1 MSTRTIE
8 SLSDLAEST
17 RESPVVA
24 NIETLESRVL
34 MKKHGIDTVESLEE
48 FYRLYESPTHQFETD
63 VVIREQGPNPSFDS
77 SITLYDPPSI
87 ERVEYTGTV
96 YNSSLNGLIS
106 EGSISWDDVESTTTC
121 QSEVGDII
129 TKAACDVDVIALVI
143 VDGLSYQDWTQ
154 SGYEAEPVYVDCP
167 TRTDCGYP
175 NVVRGASNG
184 KHLQYR
190 LFDKGYKT
198 RKAFTYWER
207 KKNNLS
213 DELHDGFSK
222 NDVIGNIQDF
232 GDSISYLQTH
242 NWYKPK
248 TYLQF
253 TLTGPE
259 RVAHR
264 MKEDPVIQS
273 EVDAVHE
280 KITGLRE
287 TIGTETDSFR
297 IFVVADHGILWRMD
311 NEFEEL
317 DGNWKQGIRRQ
328 YDNPPDSASVPESVG
343 EVSIWGGQK
352 CLRLY
357 YPYVFNTLRSNE
369 PGVHG
374 GFSYQES
381 IIPLIEYE
389 GLK

>member
-8 SLSDLAEST
+8 SLSALAEAT
-17 RESPVVA
+17 RDGPVVA
-24 NIETLESRVL
+24 NIGRLESRVL
-34 MKKHGIDTVESLEE
+34 KKRHGIDTVESLEE
-48 FYRLYESPTHQFETD
+48 FYRLYESPTYRFETD
-63 VVIREQGPNPSFDS
+63 VVIREQGPNPSFDRS
-77 SITLYDPPSI
+77 LTLYDPPSI
-87 ERVEYTGTV
+87 EQVEYTGTV
-96 YNSSLNGLIS
+96 YDRSLNGLIS
-106 EGSISWDDVESTTTC
+106 EGSISWADVESTTTC
-121 QSEVGDII
+121 QSEVGDLI
-129 TKAACDVDVIALVI
+129 TKAASDVDVIALVI
-143 VDGLSYQDWTQ
+143 VDGLSYQDWTE
-154 SGYEAEPVYVDCP
+154 SGYEAEPIYVDCP

-207 KKNNLS
+207 KNNDLS

-242 NWYKPK
+242 NWYRPK

-273 EVDAVHE
+273 EVDAVHQ
-280 KITGLRE
+280 KLTRLRE
-287 TIGTETDSFR
+287 TISTKTDSFR
-297 IFVVADHGILWRMD
+297 IFAVADHGILWRMD
-311 NEFEEL
+311 TDFEEL
-317 DGNWKQGIRRQ
+317 EDKWKQGTRRD
-328 YDNPPDSASVPESVG
+328 YDDTPASASVPESVG
-343 EVSIWGGQK
+343 EASIWGGQQY
-352 CLRLY
+352 LRLY
-357 YPYVFNTLRSNE
+357 HPYVFNSLRSNE

-381 IIPLIEYE
+381 IVPLIEYE
-389 GLK
+389 GPK